1 MSWGDRD
8 RASVVVDWR
17 RKVAWILVI
26 VAIVF
31 WLWFGIGSAMV
42 EEGGWFNWL
51 MHILI
56 PGGIFILSALITL
69 RWQQVGGVALTIMG
83 VIAIA
88 MSLIGFIRGTT
99 ALAAMIMMLLT
110 LSFPPLISGILF
122 LVDARRAKVVS
133 RKLQSNQQHVT
144 EHE

>member
-1 MSWGDRD
+1 MLLRD
-8 RASVVVDWR
+8 QDNASVVVDWR

-69 RWQQVGGVALTIMG
+69 RWQRVGGAVLSIMG
-83 VIAIA
+83 VTAIA
-88 MSLIGFIRGTT
+88 MSLIGFIRGAT
-99 ALAAMIMMLLT
+99 ALATMIMMLLT
-110 LSFPPLISGILF
+110 LSFPPLISGMLF
-122 LVDARRAKVVS
+122 LLDARKAKAVS
-133 RKLQSNQQHVT
+133 RKIRSDR
-144 EHE
+144 

>member
-1 MSWGDRD
+1 MLLRD
-8 RASVVVDWR
+8 QDNASVVVDWR

-56 PGGIFILSALITL
+56 PGGIFILSALIAL
-69 RWQQVGGVALTIMG
+69 RWQRVGGAVLSIMG
-83 VIAIA
+83 VTAIA
-88 MSLIGFIRGTT
+88 MSLIGFIRGAT
-99 ALAAMIMMLLT
+99 ALATMIMMLLT
-110 LSFPPLISGILF
+110 LSFPPLISGMLF
-122 LVDARRAKVVS
+122 LVDARKAKAVS
-133 RKLQSNQQHVT
+133 RKIRSDR
-144 EHE
+144 

>member
-1 MSWGDRD
+1 MSWEDRD

-56 PGGIFILSALITL
+56 PGGIFILGALITL
-69 RWQQVGGVALTIMG
+69 RWQRVGGVVLTIMG
-83 VIAIA
+83 FTAIA
-88 MSLIGFIRGTT
+88 MSLIGFIRGAT

-133 RKLQSNQQHVT
+133 RKLQSNQ
-144 EHE
+144 